1 MNSRSDRELRLAL
14 CVTLGGFLA
23 AATCI
28 FMSPDGLH
36 HFDDI
41 THFLFARWAWQ
52 WPSYLLDHWGRPGF
66 TVPYFPLAFL
76 GWTADKLL
84 SAALSAAAG
93 YFAFRIAQNAGIR
106 NAWAAALF
114 AWVQPLYFQ
123 LAQTTLTET
132 PLAFYLAAAVLLAV
146 RGRWEW
152 SSMLLSLG
160 FVTRHE
166 AILFLPIWAFF
177 AWRAGVNLLRLW
189 PLAWAPIVVNAAAW
203 LTGMTTAIELYFQPK
218 PSSQYGSDGWLTFVA
233 RSMHAWGPGVSAL
246 ALAGLAAMLAKGGT
260 EVASDSLSAGC
271 SRQTGSDSGRVRD
284 SVAMARKLV
293 CACIAAY
300 FIAQTI
306 IRVFGLFDSGGY
318 ARFLVPIGP
327 LVGIAA
333 LAGWNGL
340 FNADQRERLKC
351 TLLVAAAMALL
362 WFSLELQVGLHR
374 GIDIEFPKVKEA
386 QVAIRV
392 VAIVFALLA
401 CTALLFRR
409 RDSRIIRLITPGAL
423 IALMLFTGYIFHRP
437 LQPPVEAP
445 IIDDVLAELEKRGL
459 GDRQIVSALL
469 WIDYEKKQALPPN
482 RPSTRKRI
490 EEAPLGTLIVWEQQ
504 FAGSHDHQLEL
515 GEFMNCASFRPV
527 LTSPPKP
534 RRQEP
539 YLHVFE
545 KVAE

>member
-1 MNSRSDRELRLAL
+1 M
-14 CVTLGGFLA
+14 
-23 AATCI
+23 
-28 FMSPDGLH
+28 
-36 HFDDI
+36 
-41 THFLFARWAWQ
+41 
-52 WPSYLLDHWGRPGF
+52 
-66 TVPYFPLAFL
+66 PYFPLAIL

-93 YFAFRIAQNAGIR
+93 WIAFRIARHAGIR

-114 AWVQPLYFQ
+114 AWAQPLYFQ

-152 SSMLLSLG
+152 SSVILSLG

-166 AILFLPIWAFF
+166 AILFLPIWAYF

-189 PLAWAPIVVNAAAW
+189 PLAWAPIGVNAAAW
-203 LTGMTTAIELYFQPK
+203 LAGMTTAIELYFQPK

-233 RSMHAWGPGVSAL
+233 RSMHAWGPGVSVL
-246 ALAGLAAMLAKGGT
+246 AFAGLAAMLAKGGG
-260 EVASDSLSAGC
+260 L
-271 SRQTGSDSGRVRD
+271 RQTRGDPGRAHDSA
-284 SVAMARKLV
+284 AMARKLV

-340 FNADQRERLKC
+340 FDADQRGRLKC

-362 WFSLELQVGLHR
+362 WFSLELQVRLHR

-409 RDSRIIRLITPGAL
+409 RESRIIRLLTPGAL
-423 IALMLFTGYIFHRP
+423 IALMLFTGYILHRP
-437 LQPPVEAP
+437 LQPPEEAP
-445 IIDDVLAELEKRGL
+445 IIADALAELEKKGL
-459 GDRQIVSALL
+459 GDRPLVSALL

-490 EEAPLGTLIVWEQQ
+490 EDAPVGTLIAWEQQ
-504 FAGSHDHQLEL
+504 FAGSHDHQLNLE
-515 GEFMNCASFRPV
+515 EFTNTASFRRV

-545 KVAE
+545 KVAEWPSRIPAN